1 MLDLLAGIAR
11 YIDAL
16 NEWCGR
22 LIAWLT
28 GFMVAVTFLIVVL
41 RYMFNTGW
49 IAMQESVVFMHAL
62 VFLIGAAYT
71 LRHDAHVRVDIF
83 YRGMSPHRRAW
94 VDLLGCLLLLFPVC
108 IYIFWFS
115 YDYVYTAWR
124 LLEGS
129 REAGGLPGVYLLK
142 TSILIM
148 SALLILQGISQCL
161 HSILVINNH
170 TSVPDKQGHDIHYG

>member
-28 GFMVAVTFLIVVL
+28 GFMVVVTFLIVIL
-41 RYMFNTGW
+41 RYMFNIGW

-71 LRHDAHVRVDIF
+71 LKHDAHVRVDIF
-83 YRGMSPHRRAW
+83 YRSMSRYYRAW

-115 YDYVYTAWR
+115 FDYVSSAWR

-148 SALLILQGISQCL
+148 AALLILQGISQCL
-161 HSILVINNH
+161 HSILAINNH
-170 TSVPDKQGHDIHYG
+170 PSATNTPEQGAPYG

>member
-11 YIDAL
+11 YIDSL

-28 GFMVAVTFLIVVL
+28 GFMVAVTFLIVIL
-41 RYMFNTGW
+41 RYVFNTGW

-71 LRHDAHVRVDIF
+71 LKHDAHVRVDIF
-83 YRGMSPHRRAW
+83 YRNMSPHRRAW
-94 VDLLGCLLLLFPVC
+94 IDLLGCLLLLLPVC
-108 IYIFWFS
+108 VYIFWFS
-115 YDYVYTAWR
+115 FEYVTSAWQ
-124 LLEGS
+124 LQEGS
-129 REAGGLPGVYLLK
+129 QEAGGLPGVYLLK

-148 SALLILQGISQCL
+148 AVLLFLQGISQCL
-161 HSILVINNH
+161 RSFLVIKNH
-170 TSVPDKQGHDIHYG
+170 ASAAVTQAEDVPYG